1 MLRIVTGPF
10 FPDLERALIDDIRR
24 LKADDPLAPLALIV
38 PSSSL
43 VTGLRRLLVVESGL
57 PLLNVHFVTFYQLAL
72 RLADE
77 WRTAAAPDA
86 AAPRME
92 IVQDL
97 FCEQLLTHIVHRGLP
112 ELTPLVRSA
121 STTGAAA
128 ALWAAVRDLKDAAI
142 DPAVGLRALG
152 EGLFEAEER
161 PALQAL
167 FTLQAAVLE
176 AGRAM
181 EVGTADDLTVAVLPW
196 VARSR
201 FLGGLRHACY
211 YGFYDLTQ
219 VQLSFFEAVT
229 ARIDATLYFPQDKPP
244 AFAFARRFFDRHL
257 SATRTVREPLG
268 AHGAVRPSGLVRVM
282 SVIGAEDE
290 LAAACKEMLD
300 LVETHGYRFDE
311 IGLVARTLS
320 PYQSLFRRLF
330 DEHRIPFCT
339 VGGTPAIREPL
350 VKTLVQLAWLPVSGF
365 TRSSVLDLLSSPF
378 YCVQPEEERT
388 GTPRPEYWK
397 WLAGEAGIRRGE
409 EDWKRLAAPS
419 LAKEHGGTAGEQANL
434 LWGVVA
440 RLIRDCQALPQR
452 GGFAPLTDAFVS
464 LSRRHVNPSD
474 QAAGGQEPAHDPVLA
489 AVESVLTQLRQLDRL
504 GVEVAWEEWA
514 RTFARAMER
523 ITVPITAVQPHGVTV
538 VDAMAARGLSFRALF
553 VLGLN
558 EKVFPRVIRE
568 DAFLRDRDRRV
579 LAETLGYKIDEKLA
593 GYDEE
598 SLLFALLRHAARERL
613 YLSYQRADAEGRM
626 LAPSPFIQ
634 ESLAGLGHGD
644 QPDSVVPVPRRL
656 AEKVGAPP
664 FLPALLTRTEWAL
677 YHVGEGKDV
686 TSFLAATGRDADL
699 FRNCLAAL
707 RGIDGEEAGAH
718 DGLVGPLEEQWERLA
733 ARGLAPTSLEQY
745 ARCPFQY
752 FAGHVLRLKS
762 IRPVESGAPSAQTL
776 GDLCHA
782 TLNQV
787 YVRLCESGWPEGG
800 LGPEEERTL
809 IETITRDVFAASA
822 AGHGT
827 GYPLLWDMAQESVAG
842 LVAALVAQD
851 REDCVAGGFRPVAF
865 EVEATGSVQDLGPQ
879 LEPMNISGR
888 LDRVDVRQTPPGWR
902 IVDYKF
908 KQGRDMKSEDRDL
921 LTGAVRG
928 QRLQPP
934 LYVRLNRPD
943 AIADRLPLLGPERV
957 EFLFLA
963 PGWDQAVERRSF
975 EAVAWQ
981 GPAGPQLRHTLSR
994 LLSGIKAG
1002 QYVVVP
1008 DGYCDHCDYATAC
1021 RRFHGPTWWRAYR
1034 SAPAREL
1041 RLLRKHK
1048 ANDE

>member
-1 MLRIVTGPF
+1 MLRVVTGPF
-10 FPDLERALIDDIRR
+10 FPDLERALVEDIRR
-24 LKADDPLAPLALIV
+24 LKAADPLAPLALIV

-43 VTGLRRLLVVESGL
+43 VTWLRRLLVVESGL

-77 WRTAAAPDA
+77 WRTADEPEAS
-86 AAPRME
+86 APRIE

-97 FCEQLLTHIVHRGLP
+97 FCEQLLAHIVNRGLP
-112 ELTPLVRSA
+112 ELTSLARSA
-121 STTGAAA
+121 STPGAAA
-128 ALWAAVRDLKDAAI
+128 ALWATVRDVKDAAI

-161 PALQAL
+161 PVLQAL
-167 FTLQAAVLE
+167 FTLQAAVRE

-181 EVGTADDLTVAVLPW
+181 EVGTADDLTAAVLPW
-196 VARSR
+196 VAQSR
-201 FLGGLRHACY
+201 FLAGLRHACY

-229 ARIDATLYFPQDKPP
+229 ARIDATLYFPQDKQP

-257 SATRTVREPLG
+257 SATRTVRESVGPPG
-268 AHGAVRPSGLVRVM
+268 AARPSGLVRVM
-282 SVIGAEDE
+282 SVVGAEDE
-290 LAAACKEMLD
+290 LATACKAMLD
-300 LVETHGYRFDE
+300 LVETQGYRFDE

-320 PYQSLFRRLF
+320 PYQPLFRRLF

-350 VKTLVQLAWLPVSGF
+350 VKALVQLAWLPVSGF
-365 TRSSVLDLLSSPF
+365 TRSAVIELLSSPF
-378 YCVQPEEERT
+378 YRAQPEGDGGGE
-388 GTPRPEYWK
+388 PRPSYWK

-409 EDWKRLAAPS
+409 EDWKRLAALSP
-419 LAKEHGGTAGEQANL
+419 AEEYGDTAGEQANL

-440 RLIRDCQALPQR
+440 RLIRDCHALPQR
-452 GGFAPLTDAFVS
+452 GSFAQLTDAFVS

-474 QAAGGQEPAHDPVLA
+474 QTTGSQEPAHDLVLS
-489 AVESVLTQLRQLDRL
+489 AVESVLVQLRQLDRL
-504 GVEVAWEEWA
+504 GVEVSWEEWA
-514 RTFARAMER
+514 RTFAKAMER
-523 ITVPITAVQPHGVTV
+523 VTVPITAVQPQGVTV

-598 SLLFALLRHAARERL
+598 SLLFALLRQAARERL
-613 YLSYQRADAEGRM
+613 YLLYQRADAEGRM

-634 ESLAGLGHGD
+634 ESLAEMGHGD

-656 AEKVGAPP
+656 AEKVGVPP
-664 FLPALLTRTEWAL
+664 FLPALLTRMEWAV
-677 YHVGEGKDV
+677 YHLGEGKDV
-686 TSFLAATGRDADL
+686 ASFLDETGRDAEL
-699 FRNCLAAL
+699 FRNGLAAL
-707 RGIDGEEAGAH
+707 RSIDGEEVGAH
-718 DGLVGPLEEQWERLA
+718 DGLVGPLEERWERLA
-733 ARGLAPTSLEQY
+733 ARGMAPTSLEQY

-752 FAGHVLRLKS
+752 FAGHVLKLKS
-762 IRPVESGAPSAQTL
+762 IRPVESGAPSAQML
-776 GDLCHA
+776 GELCHA
-782 TLNQV
+782 TLHLV
-787 YVRLCESGWPEGG
+787 YVRLCEAGWPEGEP
-800 LGPEEERTL
+800 GPEGERTL
-809 IETITRDVFAASA
+809 IETATRDVFAASA
-822 AGHGT
+822 AGHGA

-851 REDCVAGGFRPVAF
+851 REDCRAGGFRPVAF
-865 EVEATGSVQDLGPQ
+865 EVDATGRLQDLGPQ
-879 LEPMNISGR
+879 LGPVNISGR
-888 LDRVDVRQTPPGWR
+888 LDRVDVRQAPPGWR

-908 KQGRDMKSEDRDL
+908 KQSRDMKSEDRDL

-934 LYVRLNRPD
+934 LYARLNRPD
-943 AIADRLPLLGPERV
+943 AVADRLPPLGPERV
-957 EFLFLA
+957 DFLFLA
-963 PGWDQAVERRSF
+963 PGWDQSVERRSF
-975 EAVAWQ
+975 EAAGWQ

-1008 DGYCDHCDYATAC
+1008 DGYCDHCDYATVC

-1048 ANDE
+1048 VNDA